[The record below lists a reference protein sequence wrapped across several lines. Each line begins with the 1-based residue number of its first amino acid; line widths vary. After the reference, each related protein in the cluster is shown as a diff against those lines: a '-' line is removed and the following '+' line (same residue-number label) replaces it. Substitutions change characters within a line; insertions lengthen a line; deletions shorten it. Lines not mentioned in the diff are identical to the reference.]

1 MTDADFD
8 IGVGPFTR
16 LCIVVQAVF
25 IVARC
30 TGMVDWPWAVVFAP
44 LMLWLLVWLIAF
56 VAGVVLMAWVMH
68 GGKRW

>member
-44 LMLWLLVWLIAF
+44 LMVCATEDREIERRDKC
-56 VAGVVLMAWVMH
+56 H
-68 GGKRW
+68 KKRDE